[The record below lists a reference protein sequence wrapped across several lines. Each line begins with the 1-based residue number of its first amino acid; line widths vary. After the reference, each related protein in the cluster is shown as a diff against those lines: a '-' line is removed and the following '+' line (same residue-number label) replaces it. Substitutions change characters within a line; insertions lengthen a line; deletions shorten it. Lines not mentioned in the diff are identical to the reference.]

1 MSDWQATIGL
11 EIHVQLATSSKLFS
25 TASNQPGKPNH
36 NAAYVDQGIPGTL
49 PVLNGTA
56 VRLAVRL
63 GLALGASIAQ
73 RSEFARKNYFYPD
86 LPKGYQISQYD
97 HPILVGGELAV
108 TIPGEEQLRIQLER
122 AHLEEDAGKSIHDAY
137 TDRSAID
144 LNRAGAPLVEI
155 VTTPCMHCASHAG
168 ACMRTLHELVRYLG
182 ISTANMEHGEL
193 RCDANVSVA
202 RVEARELGVRTEIK
216 NLNSFR
222 FVERAINYEIA
233 RHTDILA
240 AGGVVERETRLY
252 DPEQNLTRQMRSKEE
267 EADYRYF
274 PDPDLPP
281 LELDE
286 AYIERERIM
295 LPELPDARR
304 QRYISNYEL
313 TVEEARTLIADRPLA
328 EYFET
333 ATETA
338 DGATRALM
346 HWLTGELTALLKRHG
361 TELETC
367 PISPHNL
374 GELVAAINNG
384 TVSGKAAKQVL
395 VAMWESGEPARNIIN
410 REGLAQ
416 ISDTAELEALIA
428 QVIEQCPEQTAQ
440 YRAGKHKVYTFLMG
454 RLMQISRGR
463 VNPAHANEL
472 LKRKLS
478 S

>member
-25 TASNQPGKPNH
+25 AAPNQPGEPNR

-49 PVLNGTA
+49 PVLNSEA
-56 VRLAVRL
+56 VRMAVRL
-63 GLALGASIAQ
+63 GLALGASIAR

-86 LPKGYQISQYD
+86 LPKGYQVSQYD
-97 HPILVGGELAV
+97 LPILVGGELTI
-108 TIPGEEQLRIQLER
+108 TIPGEEKLLVQLER

-202 RVEARELGVRTEIK
+202 RAGAGELGVRTEIK

-233 RHTDILA
+233 RHTELLA
-240 AGGVVERETRLY
+240 AGSVVERETRLY
-252 DPEQNLTRQMRSKEE
+252 DPEQNLTRQMRGKEQ

-286 AYIERERIM
+286 AYIERERAT
-295 LPELPDARR
+295 LPELPEARR
-304 QRYISNYEL
+304 QRYVSSYGL
-313 TVEEARTLIADRPLA
+313 TTEEARALVTDRPLA

-338 DGATRALM
+338 GGAARTLA
-346 HWLTGELTALLKRHG
+346 HWLTGELTALLKQHG
-361 TELETC
+361 TELKAC
-367 PISPHNL
+367 PVTPRNL
-374 GELVAAINNG
+374 GELVAAVDDG

-395 VAMWESGEPARNIIN
+395 VAMWESGESARDIIK
-410 REGLAQ
+410 REGLGQ
-416 ISDTAELEALIA
+416 ISGTEELEALVA

-454 RLMQISRGR
+454 RLMQLSRGR
-463 VNPAHANEL
+463 VNPARANEL